1 MAAEDYS
8 IRINVDSSSATQ
20 AQANLNRLN
29 ATVTQTERELNNTS
43 SAARSA
49 AASLSGLAS
58 VAKIAATSISAISF
72 RQAVQEM
79 ATFETKMLQ
88 LKALTMAN
96 ETQMR
101 SMEKQA
107 RTLGATTAFS
117 AQQAA
122 EAQGVLASTGLKVN
136 EIMAA
141 TPKILQLAAAGNLDL
156 AKSAEISMSTMKGL
170 GLALTDL
177 GHINDVFAKVA
188 ADSAISVEQVGIAM
202 GEAAPSMRSFGVS
215 LETTAAAIGIL
226 KDNGI
231 KVGSIGDGLKSM
243 MGALA
248 NETKE
253 HTEILDKHNLSY
265 KDLNVEQL
273 GLIKVLNN
281 LKDAHFTAREAIKL
295 FGLDAFNVTT
305 ILQNNTKALADSSG
319 ALTKTSGD
327 AQKQSEILN
336 QGLAKAWDAFKGS
349 LSEAALQLGEAGTK
363 FDDTGKASGSLKSE
377 LTDLIQEV
385 TGVIAIYENLGDEF
399 AKSNK
404 LTVEQYGHLKDVAG
418 ALRSFGGA
426 VEGVVLLTGAIYG
439 LRAAQLAFNA
449 AAAMNPYIAGA
460 TALAAGVGYTVDKMN
475 QYNDRQKG
483 HLKEVKT
490 LEESNLNIQ
499 KQQLAVKNLTDL
511 GGNTKALEIAKEHL
525 KVLEKQ
531 RDEFK
536 AMNPSTE
543 IKKPAEL
550 VKAHSLSLDD
560 NTEKVKK
567 SGGAKKGLSDAQKEV
582 NHQQE
587 EYQRLI
593 ESTPYGEYNA
603 QVDKLT
609 SALKNGG
616 INQQTYSTLLS
627 ESNEKLLTSTDYV
640 KEHTRAL
647 DEQAR
652 ATERAFEATARG
664 KFEKTD
670 AELRA
675 GRGGMSEGEYLNKQ
689 KEMVDAYLKD
699 TGNFKKDNSEELTKA
714 YENEIEA
721 LEKIRREIQLN
732 DREQYES
739 TQRHK
744 GFTDQKINDLMR
756 LYDEV
761 GSVKLFDDMG
771 LSSRKLVGTFSSM
784 FQQIAVQGKSFTE
797 ALRNTFQ
804 SMIGSISDGLIK
816 MGLSSGNIFAAIG
829 GVAVGLLSRL
839 LPKDKTTDIR
849 LADTS
854 LSDSN
859 SIQNV
864 IRALNDIHAKEYKE
878 LQGINDNFTMLSKGI
893 DNTIARAI
901 AWNGSFTP
909 STAGMKSNQTVANK
923 NPAGSPAMIAGGI
936 AASTAAG
943 AAGIGASAAAMAGL
957 GGLSTSMSGAAIST
971 GLAMGASSTSA
982 IAVGGAVLGLA
993 GGVIFAALQYG
1004 LGKLLGIG
1012 KTKYEA
1018 IGAGLV
1024 TQPAKMIDLAAGK
1037 AFEAY
1042 NFSTVKATTK
1052 GWISNTTKIFDVIN
1066 GYNDQMSD
1074 AFGTIF
1080 GGLFKTLDDTVAGL
1094 GIKSTGVQQSLENAV
1109 VPMMKTT
1116 LSGKTDSEVSD
1127 IITKLVNTMTDKLA
1141 TEIVGGMVAP
1151 FQKAGE
1157 ATLETL
1163 YRLTTQVAVVKG
1175 AFHKLGLETNLTGMG
1190 AIAFADSIS
1199 TIYESSI
1206 NAKDGMKQFTGAIN
1220 DFYNAVLTTG
1230 EKTALTISDYKSFV
1244 SQNPQLGLSA
1254 DPSKVSGAEMM
1265 AAFTKAKESSESAA
1279 KAADSI
1285 LAIGQDVKNAYAPE
1299 TSNELKTLLTSSAW
1313 SDKISGDY
1321 KNITPESF
1329 AAGWWDIVTKRAATS
1344 GQENQNLYQE
1354 MVRVAETNAAK
1365 KAQALPVVQT
1375 AGIASIEQQE
1385 QAALAATQSVDLA
1398 AKDLK
1403 KVTDMAGAF
1412 SSIVNE
1418 FQAKYK
1424 AIDESIL
1431 KSATT
1436 EQATLKRARDKELI
1450 ELKKVDDVRVASF
1463 EISEQSR
1470 NAYAKFTNTT
1480 VEANDKIGYL
1490 TSTLQEVAWAAEETD
1505 KALKKLSEG
1514 GKYLMD
1520 FSRSIDAW
1528 IRNLRATSLGT
1539 PESQLKAS
1547 QANFGEQMKLAQFG
1561 ATAEIKRQALSGIT
1575 GYADTYINAL
1585 RNYYASSEEGVNAI
1599 EQVIKE
1605 VSGLEKGLSIQEL
1618 QLNELQSIKDAIDA
1632 SAIEIPK
1639 GISED
1644 NAKLFGYLIDT
1655 TKSLGILNKTNPT
1668 VESTLKYDA
1677 FASIILAIDKSAKS
1691 GADADFINQMIDS
1704 VSGNKGM
1711 RAYITMVINDAEF
1724 SASQK
1729 ESIINGVIAD
1739 FNRQINFDVAKS
1751 FETEIERVNNAWLKV
1766 ELPTTTTDIAKT
1778 SVTGLS
1784 GGLKDLN
1791 GQYDVVIVK
1800 TGVAGEKIVDF
1811 SNIANKTKFGLDAD
1825 SVANTV
1831 SGFKQ
1836 ITDSALAAKAA
1847 MNDLSMSQSQ
1857 QPKPDYTYGGN
1868 LEAQAVNAGYSGDYT
1883 DTAAMQAAVDAASS
1897 QQIKDSYYA
1906 QYTQLVDLA
1915 NSFTD
1920 LNAFNAFYDA
1930 NPEKRPENLY
1940 KPFAKGGIAHT
1951 ASIFGEAGAEAAV
1964 PLPDGRTI
1972 PVTLS
1977 RDSAND
1983 NGETVAEL
1991 REISRKQEVM
2001 INTLIAAAQE
2011 NRKQNAAL
2019 VTEIE
2024 GLRTDTRLRRAA

>member
-20 AQANLNRLN
+20 AQRNLQNLNS
-29 ATVTQTERELNNTS
+29 TVTQTERELNNTS

-49 AASLSGLAS
+49 AASLSGLTKMA
-58 VAKIAATSISAISF
+58 IAAGGAIAAVSF

-79 ATFETKMLQ
+79 ASFETKMLQ
-88 LKALTMAN
+88 LKALTMATT
-96 ETQMR
+96 EQM
-101 SMEKQA
+101 SAMEKQA
-107 RTLGATTAFS
+107 RVLGTTTAFS

-122 EAQGVLASTGLKVN
+122 SAQGVLASAGLKVN
-136 EIMAA
+136 EIIGA
-141 TPKILQLAAAGNLDL
+141 TPKVLQLAAAGSLDL
-156 AKSAEISMSTMKGL
+156 AKAAEIATGTMKALGL
-170 GLALTDL
+170 GISDL
-177 GHINDVFAKVA
+177 GRINDVFSTVA
-188 ADSAISVEQVGIAM
+188 ANSATSVLEV
-202 GEAAPSMRSFGVS
+202 GEAMKNAAPLSRAFGVS
-215 LETTAAAIGIL
+215 LEMTAAAIGIAA
-226 KDNGI
+226 DNQI
-231 KVGSIGDGLKSM
+231 KGSEAGNNYKAMLV
-243 MGALA
+243 ALG
-248 NETKE
+248 NDTKE
-253 HTEILDKHNLSY
+253 HIEIVKKHGLTYADLDVK
-265 KDLNVEQL
+265 
-273 GLIKVLNN
+273 
-281 LKDAHFTAREAIKL
+281 TR
-295 FGLDAFNVTT
+295 GLDAVMLSLN
-305 ILQNNTKALADSSG
+305 KANLSG
-319 ALTKTSGD
+319 AEALKVFGSD
-327 AQKQSEILN
+327 AAAMGLIMANNAAKLKENELALHGVTGAAEKQSEILN
-336 QGLAKAWDAFKGS
+336 QGLSKAWDALKGS
-349 LSEAALQLGEAGTK
+349 LSEAALQLG
-363 FDDTGKASGSLKSE
+363 DSGVKGA
-377 LTDLIQEV
+377 LTDVIQAA
-385 TGVIAIYENLGDEF
+385 TGVISIYEDMGDEF

-404 LTVEQYGHLKDVAG
+404 LTKEQYDNLKNVAG
-418 ALRSFGGA
+418 ELRGMAGA
-426 VEGVVLLTGAIYG
+426 VGGIATVTAAIWGAEKAVAALNFVL
-439 LRAAQLAFNA
+439 
-449 AAAMNPYIAGA
+449 AMNPMVRMG
-460 TALAAGVGYTVDKMN
+460 LAAGAAVGYVHEKMADNQSTIDKQIETSEKRIAAMG
-475 QYNDRQKG
+475 KFG
-483 HLKEVKT
+483 
-490 LEESNLNIQ
+490 IQ
-499 KQQLAVKNLTDL
+499 NMIGEAIGFD
-511 GGNTKALEIAKEHL
+511 
-525 KVLEKQ
+525 
-531 RDEFK
+531 
-536 AMNPSTE
+536 
-543 IKKPAEL
+543 
-550 VKAHSLSLDD
+550 
-560 NTEKVKK
+560 TEKERTKLTALKQYKEEQLELSKK
-567 SGGAKKGLSDAQKEV
+567 QADATNKETDAQKSLDKKLQDVEAGRLKEQSGYEAGPEKKKGASAAQKEL
-582 NHQQE
+582 NKQQN
-587 EYQRLI
+587 EYNRLI
-593 ESTPYGEYNA
+593 QSTPYGEYNA

-609 SALKNGG
+609 NALKNGG
-616 INQQTYSTLLS
+616 INQSTYSTLLS
-627 ESNEKLLTSTDYV
+627 ESSDKLLTSTDYV
-640 KEHTRAL
+640 KEHTKAL
-647 DEQAR
+647 DEQTR
-652 ATERAFEATARG
+652 ATERAFESTARG

-699 TGNFKKDNSEELTKA
+699 TGNFKKDNSEKLTKA
-714 YENEIEA
+714 YENEVEA
-721 LEKIRREIQLN
+721 LEKIRREIQLK

-761 GSVKLFDDMG
+761 GSVKLLDDMG

-797 ALRNTFQ
+797 TLRNTFQ
-804 SMIGSISDGLIK
+804 GMIGSISDGLIK

-1080 GGLFKTLDDTVAGL
+1080 GGLFKTLDDTVIGL

-1116 LSGKTDSEVSD
+1116 LSGKSDSEVSD
-1127 IITKLVNTMTDKLA
+1127 IISKLVNTMTDKLA

-1175 AFHKLGLETNLTGMG
+1175 AFHKLGLETSLTGMG

-1265 AAFTKAKESSESAA
+1265 GAFTKAKESSESAA
-1279 KAADSI
+1279 KAADAI

-1329 AAGWWDIVTKRAATS
+1329 AAGWWDIVTKRAATA

-1365 KAQALPVVQT
+1365 SAQALPIVQA
-1375 AGIASIEQQE
+1375 AGVGSLAQQE
-1385 QAALAATQSVDLA
+1385 QAASAATQSVDLA

-1424 AIDESIL
+1424 AIDETIL
-1431 KSATT
+1431 KSATA
-1436 EQATLKRARDKELI
+1436 EQETIKRARDKELT
-1450 ELKKVDDVRVASF
+1450 ELKKVDDVRISST
-1463 EISEQSR
+1463 EISEQAR
-1470 NAYAKFTNTT
+1470 KAYAKFTNTT
-1480 VEANDKIGYL
+1480 VEANDAIGYL

-1505 KALKKLSEG
+1505 KSLKKLSEG
-1514 GKYLMD
+1514 GKYLID

-1539 PESQLKAS
+1539 PESQLNAS
-1547 QANFGEQMKLAQFG
+1547 QANFGEQMKLARFG
-1561 ATAEIKRQALSGIT
+1561 STAEIKRQALSGIT

-1618 QLNELQSIKDAIDA
+1618 QLNELQAIKDAIDA
-1632 SAIEIPK
+1632 STIEIPK
-1639 GISED
+1639 GINESAYKSIIEI
-1644 NAKLFGYLIDT
+1644 AKQAGFI
-1655 TKSLGILNKTNPT
+1655 TKSNPT
-1668 VESTLKYDA
+1668 VENQLKYDA
-1677 FASIILAIDKSAKS
+1677 FASIVLAIDKSAKS
-1691 GADADFINQMIDS
+1691 GADSQFIDKLIASASGEKGLAVNVGLIVDS
-1704 VSGNKGM
+1704 
-1711 RAYITMVINDAEF
+1711 AEF

-1729 ESIINGVIAD
+1729 ESIINGVMAD

-1751 FETEIERVNNAWLKV
+1751 FESEIERVNNAWLKV
-1766 ELPTTTTDIAKT
+1766 ELPVEKTDNAKT

-1811 SNIANKTKFGLDAD
+1811 SNIANKTKFGLDAE

-1831 SGFKQ
+1831 AGFKQ
-1836 ITDSALAAKAA
+1836 ITDSALAAKLA
-1847 MNDLSMSQSQ
+1847 MNDLAFAQSSAT
-1857 QPKPDYTYGGN
+1857 QPQIDNTYGGN

-1883 DTAAMQAAVDAASS
+1883 DIAAMESFLNPSVKFSKS
-1897 QQIKDSYYA
+1897 EWM
-1906 QYTQLVDLA
+1906 A
-1915 NSFTD
+1915 NSSRIAALQNTFTSQSAMND
-1920 LNAFNAFYDA
+1920 WYSA
-1930 NPEKRPENLY
+1930 NPKDNPENY
-1940 KPFAKGGIAHT
+1940 QKYAMGGISNVPA
-1951 ASIFGEAGAEAAV
+1951 IFGEAGAEAAV

-1991 REISRKQEVM
+1991 KEISRKQEVM